1 MRRRVSLWRGVP
13 LIDKADPEDSWRY
26 RYDALGRRVKKLA
39 EDGSETHWYFYD
51 GERVILELV
60 DDGEETF
67 VRGEYVYGVG
77 LDEVILEWLD
87 DGGTEEPFWPMV
99 DSLGTVRDLGEPY
112 GGGAQVR
119 MAYRYSPWGEV
130 LEEAAVG
137 GDAVYQDVLF
147 TARWLDRE
155 TRNADSPGL
164 YHYRAREY
172 APELGR
178 FLQRDPIGVWGDGM
192 NLGNGYGYVG
202 GDPIGEI
209 DPLGVETVY
218 MRGRWADEGGTSSRG
233 TLFCAE
239 FMRYSDADG
248 CPRCSMLVYSADY
261 EERWRQS
268 RKVEVFAIVDKE
280 GIRLLAEI
288 LGTSVEAELDVSG
301 TLSDE
306 AFKEE
311 LVSNRLNAAGIVAS
325 AIPVG
330 GKVGQ
335 VVGGLIQAASV
346 AVEEHAEALSY
357 HASKRQNAAI
367 ALQGESL

>member
-1 MRRRVSLWRGVP
+1 MGSGDP
-13 LIDKADPEDSWRY
+13 TSYGYDKANNLTSIGDAIEYAHNSSNELEEEETGGSLSIEFYHDERGNVVEMDRAAPGRDQEFGFDRLNRLVAYSDPEESWRY
-26 RYDALGRRVKKLA
+26 RYDALGRRVKKFAL
-39 EDGSETHWYFYD
+39 DGGETHWYFYD

-178 FLQRDPIGVWGDGM
+178 FLERDPIGVWGDGIG
-192 NLGNGYGYVG
+192 LGNGYAYVG
-202 GDPIGEI
+202 NDGVNAVDPSGLEI
-209 DPLGVETVY
+209 SAAG
-218 MRGRWADEGGTSSRG
+218 A
-233 TLFCAE
+233 FCHP
-239 FMRYSDADG
+239 YG
-248 CPRCSMLVYSADY
+248 DY
-261 EERWRQS
+261 E
-268 RKVEVFAIVDKE
+268 KVATLIDVNWDVD
-280 GIRLLAEI
+280 
-288 LGTSVEAELDVSG
+288 
-301 TLSDE
+301 
-306 AFKEE
+306 
-311 LVSNRLNAAGIVAS
+311 
-325 AIPVG
+325 
-330 GKVGQ
+330 
-335 VVGGLIQAASV
+335 
-346 AVEEHAEALSY
+346 
-357 HASKRQNAAI
+357 
-367 ALQGESL
+367 